1 MRRFSRRGPLIK
13 VRLTEYETSLLEQLI
28 DDFASLLGGDEPQAI
43 VDVDPFV
50 RWQAEFDAPELD
62 SADPVI
68 TRLFPDAYPQDAE
81 ASQEFRRFTQARQ
94 RDDRLEQA
102 ELAMSALRDT
112 DGGRHPLQVR
122 AIEVDQWLKLLTALR
137 LALAARLGIER
148 PQDADALDALPEEDP
163 RSLIY
168 RIYEWLAF
176 LSEGILGQAGH

>member
-1 MRRFSRRGPLIK
+1 MHQHG
-13 VRLTEYETSLLEQLI
+13 
-28 DDFASLLGGDEPQAI
+28 
-43 VDVDPFV
+43 
-50 RWQAEFDAPELD
+50 
-62 SADPVI
+62 ADP
-68 TRLFPDAYPQDAE
+68 
-81 ASQEFRRFTQARQ
+81 AR
-94 RDDRLEQA
+94 A
-102 ELAMSALRDT
+102 GSHGSPHT

-122 AIEVDQWLKLLTALR
+122 AIEADHWLKLLTALR